1 MSGLADYLEQ
11 LRMRQE
17 SLQNTISEL
26 GQTLIRLELIRRLEA
41 IAQRI
46 REWEA
51 GFVIDREGPLL
62 LRSAC
67 VWAVIGPGGIPDDV
81 EVVGESVSLWGDF
94 GEVCQPDLK
103 GFHDQGKL
111 VIAGKEFLDL
121 LVELKEEVRAGHLYR
136 GDEYDSSFAGFQ

>member
-51 GFVIDREGPLL
+51 GFVIDREAPLL

-81 EVVGESVSLWGDF
+81 EVVGESVSLWGGF

-103 GFHDQGKL
+103 GFHEQGKV

-121 LVELKEEVRAGHLYR
+121 LVE
-136 GDEYDSSFAGFQ
+136 

>member
-51 GFVIDREGPLL
+51 GFVIDRG
-62 LRSAC
+62 RSTASAQC
-67 VWAVIGPGGIPDDV
+67 LCLGCNRPW
-81 EVVGESVSLWGDF
+81 W
-94 GEVCQPDLK
+94 
-103 GFHDQGKL
+103 HT
-111 VIAGKEFLDL
+111 
-121 LVELKEEVRAGHLYR
+121 
-136 GDEYDSSFAGFQ
+136 